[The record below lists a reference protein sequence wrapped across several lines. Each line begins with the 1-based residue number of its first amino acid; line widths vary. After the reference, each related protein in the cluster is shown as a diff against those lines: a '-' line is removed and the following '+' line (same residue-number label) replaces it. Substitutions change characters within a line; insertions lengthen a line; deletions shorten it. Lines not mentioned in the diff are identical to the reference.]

1 MLARMLGGRGD
12 GGRERKK
19 FGAWRDGIVSWAE
32 GRIARRKAER
42 EERLLEKL
50 EERRLRSKGASE
62 SEAKRKAKE
71 AAEWMVGQAAGVKE
85 EKWRRGAETLAAD
98 AATRGR
104 GDAAKVGTGKLGLAF
119 GHEPTEAEMA
129 AAKRERARVSASRT
143 FGGGVGIMVLGPQV
157 RLVLGVAALFVC
169 LLWLNQNHALNAA
182 KVRGIVL
189 DSFEGGY
196 AKIAEPWKE
205 RKVAAAEGV
214 SGVAP
219 RKMEALWMPVV
230 SGRLTVDQQE
240 KLLNRL
246 TWGIAGI
253 LLLVSSMWRG
263 VRMSFLILPAVA
275 VVVCGEM
282 LGVPGVGGFSAWQV
296 AGLAGVVMA
305 LGAYWFGREVGA

>member
-1 MLARMLGGRGD
+1 MHARKLWGRGE

-50 EERRLRSKGASE
+50 EEKRLRSKGASE

-71 AAEWMVGQAAGVKE
+71 AAEWLVGQAASVKE
-85 EKWRRGAETLAAD
+85 EKWRRGAETAAPQAP
-98 AATRGR
+98 AA
-104 GDAAKVGTGKLGLAF
+104 GTGRMGLAF

-143 FGGGVGIMVLGPQV
+143 FGGGLGMKLLGPHV
-157 RLVLGVAALFVC
+157 RLGLGVLSIFVC

-182 KVRGIVL
+182 RVRQIVL

-196 AKIAEPWKE
+196 AKVAEPWKQ
-205 RKVAAAEGV
+205 RKAEAAAEGERV
-214 SGVAP
+214 IP
-219 RKMEALWMPVV
+219 RKMEALWLPGV
-230 SGRLTVDQQE
+230 SSRLTLEQQE

-253 LLLVSSMWRG
+253 LLVVSSLWRG
-263 VRMSFLILPAVA
+263 VRMTFLILPAV
-275 VVVCGEM
+275 VVVVGGEM
-282 LGVPGVGGFSAWQV
+282 LGVPGWMGFGAWVV
-296 AGLAGVVMA
+296 ASCAGILLGL
-305 LGAYWFGREVGA
+305 LAYWFGREVGA